1 MLWRLSPRDQERL
14 WQIVLEHGFNLP
26 VVRQLSRF
34 WSERVENH
42 LALLKFTELEFDEV
56 VDQNREQLLEEE
68 LCRILRCAEARVVS
82 GGDNWIVVRDGS
94 DSDEAGDELGGI
106 YSSSGE
112 GAGHAQ
118 PRPQVPWSDGQ
129 DVDKHQFAEPS
140 GHGDVYFGDV
150 GQGSVLQ
157 VVSVKPFPTCL
168 CFC

>member
-1 MLWRLSPRDQERL
+1 MATAAGKFRLAALAGRSQPDLVQAVVVLWRLSPRDQERL

-34 WSERVENH
+34 WSEKVENH
-42 LALLKFTELEFDEV
+42 LALLKFTELEVDEV
-56 VDQNREQLLEEE
+56 VNQNREQLLEEE

-118 PRPQVPWSDGQ
+118 PRPQVP
-129 DVDKHQFAEPS
+129 
-140 GHGDVYFGDV
+140 
-150 GQGSVLQ
+150 
-157 VVSVKPFPTCL
+157 
-168 CFC
+168 

>member
-1 MLWRLSPRDQERL
+1 MAGGSQPDLGQAVAVLWRLSPRDQERL

-94 DSDEAGDELGGI
+94 DSDEAGDELDIEGKDTDAPPGLDKPGKPGG
-106 YSSSGE
+106 G
-112 GAGHAQ
+112 
-118 PRPQVPWSDGQ
+118 
-129 DVDKHQFAEPS
+129 
-140 GHGDVYFGDV
+140 
-150 GQGSVLQ
+150 
-157 VVSVKPFPTCL
+157 
-168 CFC
+168 